1 MTNSPNEAAPEPR
14 QRPLVGITVIDVT
27 RVVAGPYC
35 AQMLADMGA
44 TVIKVEHPSD
54 PDYVRSFPPHFDA
67 LDAAGNPDGSPAGS
81 GYFAQYNRHKLG
93 ASLDL
98 KHPEGKALFL
108 DMVRK
113 ADVVIENFRP
123 GTMDRLGLG
132 YSALKAVNPRLIYT
146 AISGFGQTG
155 PNSSRPSY
163 DSTAQAAGGLWSMN
177 GNPGEPPLRVGSIIG
192 DLAASLYAT
201 IGILAALR
209 DVERSGLG
217 QLVDISQQ
225 DSVVTLTESAIVNYT
240 VGGVV
245 AQPLGNEHPF
255 ARPYGQYPCKD
266 GHVFFGSY
274 SDKLWRDSCVI
285 FGEPELV
292 TDPEIDTMVK
302 RFDDATYQRR
312 IKPIIARWFSHRTK
326 ADLEAMAGDRIALT
340 PIKTMDEVVGD
351 PHLRARDMF
360 VQVQIAGASV
370 EVFGS
375 PIKLSGTP
383 VVSIGAVPDL
393 GQHNREVYL
402 DWLGVSAER
411 FDALQGKGVI

>member
-1 MTNSPNEAAPEPR
+1 MSELQTETTPAAR
-14 QRPLVGITVIDVT
+14 LRPLTGITVIDVT

-35 AQMLADMGA
+35 AQMLADLGA

-54 PDYVRSFPPHFDA
+54 PDYVRSFPPFVEGAEPGDA
-67 LDAAGNPDGSPAGS
+67 RAGS

-93 ASLDL
+93 VSLDL
-98 KHPEGKALFL
+98 KHPDGKALFVE
-108 DMVRK
+108 MIRK

-123 GTMDRLGLG
+123 GTMDKLGLG
-132 YSALKAVNPRLIYT
+132 YATLQAANPRLIYT

-155 PNSSRPSY
+155 PHSRRPAY

-201 IGILAALR
+201 IGTLAALR
-209 DVERSGLG
+209 EVERSGLG
-217 QLVDISQQ
+217 QMVDISQQ

-240 VGGVV
+240 VSGVV
-245 AQPLGNEHPF
+245 ATPLGNEHPF
-255 ARPYGQYPCKD
+255 ARPYGQYACKD

-274 SDKLWRDSCVI
+274 SDKLWRESCVI
-285 FGEPELV
+285 FGEPELAD
-292 TDPEIDTMVK
+292 DPEIDTMVK

-312 IKPIIARWFSHRTK
+312 LKPVIERWFSSRTK
-326 ADLEAMAGDRIALT
+326 AELEAMAGDRIALT
-340 PIKTMDEVVGD
+340 PIKTIDEVVAD
-351 PHLRARDMF
+351 PHLRAREMF
-360 VQVQIAGASV
+360 VPVQLAGASV

-383 VVSIGAVPDL
+383 TLSVGAAPAL
-393 GQHNREVYL
+393 GQHNREVYI
-402 DWLGVSAER
+402 DWLGMSPERLSRLVSSGA
-411 FDALQGKGVI
+411 V